1 MEKIH
6 ARSLEAL
13 QPFVHLAAT
22 SVSPRPRFITNLISN
37 ATSSPN
43 TFFFAE
49 LLETPAVQ
57 ALGSPDTPDEYRA
70 YLSLLE
76 IFAWGTWQEYQG
88 ELKCMHDRKRRRPR
102 HRSQSILS
110 TI

>member
-6 ARSLEAL
+6 ARALEAL

-22 SVSPRPRFITNLISN
+22 STSPTPRFIANLITN

-57 ALGSPDTPDEYRA
+57 ALGSLDTPDEYRA

-88 ELKCMHDRKRRRPR
+88 EWMH
-102 HRSQSILS
+102 S
-110 TI
+110 